1 MAKLLTQTFF
11 QFDQEAPMA
20 RTSPSSVTC
29 YSCDLSHLEFPI
41 SLPPTTLGSTRV
53 GPLTSSTVASSITLL
68 PENTD
73 GQVNILSVT
82 SLPSPDTP
90 MLKVQ
95 YKNEGEAPARALLAY
110 LSEGITWE
118 PSYVVVLEPKSRM
131 LRLAGRATIISSI
144 PFLDDVTVPALTLV
158 SGSPTIVCQGQVDSL
173 VNGEEARRGRRRRRS
188 SPAYS
193 ATSPDRSRSRSR
205 SRSKEAGKMES
216 NLQGHRL
223 AEFYHFVIKD
233 VPFHHQ
239 RPTSVPFMEEVTSIS
254 YNEVFK
260 IILGRS
266 SSDQRLVAA
275 EHLLLLPTSC
285 LPPIPKGPVMV
296 LAEQEG
302 RGRQLLAQTFL
313 QSSPEFFS
321 LQLTKQSSEVGAICS
336 LVTMREEE
344 KKVEVKKRRSR
355 WEENE
360 QEYRSVLITSMKE
373 GKIKV
378 TNRKEEAAKVEVEYT
393 MLGNLISAKPKCSKT
408 VEMFQMFRIGANTQ
422 RRLTWDLEVPAKGNI
437 EIIFEMEEKEWRKEN
452 EGCY

>member
-11 QFDQEAPMA
+11 QFDQEAPMS

-29 YSCDLSHLEFPI
+29 YSCDLSHLKFPI
-41 SLPPTTLGSTRV
+41 LLPPTSLGSTRV

-68 PENTD
+68 PESTD
-73 GQVNILSVT
+73 GQVKILSVT

-95 YKNEGEAPARALLAY
+95 YKNEGGAPARALLAY

-239 RPTSVPFMEEVTSIS
+239 RPTSVPFMEEVTCIS

-260 IILGRS
+260 ILVDRS
-266 SSDQRLVAA
+266 FSDQRLVAA
-275 EHLLLLPTSC
+275 EHLLQLPTSC

-321 LQLTKQSSEVGAICS
+321 LQLTKQSSEVGASCS
-336 LVTMREEE
+336 LVTRREEE
-344 KKVEVKKRRSR
+344 RKVEVKKRGSR

-360 QEYRSVLITSMKE
+360 QEHRSVLITSMKE

-393 MLGNLISAKPKCSKT
+393 MLGNLISAKPECSKT
-408 VEMFQMFRIGANTQ
+408 VEMFRIGANTQ
-422 RRLTWDLEVPAKGNI
+422 RRLTWALEVPAKGNT

>member
-1 MAKLLTQTFF
+1 
-11 QFDQEAPMA
+11 
-20 RTSPSSVTC
+20 
-29 YSCDLSHLEFPI
+29 
-41 SLPPTTLGSTRV
+41 
-53 GPLTSSTVASSITLL
+53 
-68 PENTD
+68 
-73 GQVNILSVT
+73 
-82 SLPSPDTP
+82 
-90 MLKVQ
+90 
-95 YKNEGEAPARALLAY
+95 
-110 LSEGITWE
+110 
-118 PSYVVVLEPKSRM
+118 
-131 LRLAGRATIISSI
+131 
-144 PFLDDVTVPALTLV
+144 
-158 SGSPTIVCQGQVDSL
+158 
-173 VNGEEARRGRRRRRS
+173 
-188 SPAYS
+188 
-193 ATSPDRSRSRSR
+193 
-205 SRSKEAGKMES
+205 MES

-239 RPTSVPFMEEVTSIS
+239 RPTSVPFMEEVTCIS

-260 IILGRS
+260 ILVDRS
-266 SSDQRLVAA
+266 FSDQRLVAA
-275 EHLLLLPTSC
+275 EHLLQLPTSC

-336 LVTMREEE
+336 LVTRREEE
-344 KKVEVKKRRSR
+344 RKVEVKKRGSR

-360 QEYRSVLITSMKE
+360 QEHRSVLITSMKE